1 MTSQILNDFE
11 RLNDFADS
19 LEEELRMRE
28 EKHPDFIDVYRSGL
42 KSLNRAR
49 LIVICKDFD
58 IDGTDS
64 MSNDEMIDAL
74 RKIPKPEIG
83 KEWDF
88 GYKLWK
94 RTMPYTILGKEISQ
108 QELKTLIKMYNLYFY
123 DF

>member
-1 MTSQILNDFE
+1 MTSQISNDFK
-11 RLNDFADS
+11 RLENFADS
-19 LEEELRMRE
+19 LEEELRMME
-28 EKHPDFIDVYRSGL
+28 EEHPNFINIRRTDL
-42 KSLNRAR
+42 KLLNRAR